1 MISENVNV
9 FNVSYN
15 SKLYTVELWG
25 ILNTSEGRSGLH
37 EQNSILWESEG
48 SDGSH

>member
-15 SKLYTVELWG
+15 SKLYTVKLWE
-25 ILNTSEGRSGLH
+25 ILETSEGRNGLS
-37 EQNSILWESEG
+37 EQNSIL
-48 SDGSH
+48 